1 MIYHCHNL
9 FVGQIAIHPN
19 RIPQLLVHMIPWC
32 NLGVLF
38 PQFNGKFG
46 VAFYVKLVAQAD
58 AGKQEQLF
66 ANLKH
71 KGILAKG

>member
-32 NLGVLF
+32 NLGVLV